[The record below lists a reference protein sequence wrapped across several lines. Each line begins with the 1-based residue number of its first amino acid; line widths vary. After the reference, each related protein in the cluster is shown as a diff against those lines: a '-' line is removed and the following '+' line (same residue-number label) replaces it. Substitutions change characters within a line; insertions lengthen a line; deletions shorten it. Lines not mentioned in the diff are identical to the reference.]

1 MRETD
6 SNVVLGLDIGTS
18 KICAVAGQRNRNG
31 ETRIVGVGLS
41 SCKGIKRGVVVDI
54 DSTVKS
60 INEAVNQVRQMS
72 NMDFEEV
79 NISIVGGHASLV
91 ENKGVIAVSRD
102 DREITEEDVNRVL
115 QAAKVV
121 ALPSDRE
128 IIDIIPQQYIVDG
141 YDGIKDPVGMIG
153 VRLEVDAKII
163 TGNITSVENL
173 VRSVNKAGLK
183 VKKIILEPLATAE
196 ILLTRDEKE
205 LGVALVDVGAGKT
218 SVSIFK
224 NGHLI
229 DTYLLPIGGEHITND
244 IAQGFKI
251 SIQEAEQIKIK
262 YGCAG
267 VFYVKE
273 DETIKLP
280 SVGNNVPKE
289 ISRVDLAYIMEAR
302 IQEILLMINKVITEA
317 GYRDEITSGIV
328 LTGGGIAFIPGCLE
342 YAVEVIGMPIRV
354 DYPKIIG
361 VASPIYSVA
370 TGIVEY
376 ILKNTKYKPEKKET
390 VANKNIRHNY
400 FINKLKEIFSDF
412 F

>member
-1 MRETD
+1 MRESD
-6 SNVVLGLDIGTS
+6 SNVVLGLDVGTS
-18 KICAVAGQRNRNG
+18 KVCAVAGQRNKHG
-31 ETRIVGVGLS
+31 ETRIIGVGLS

-60 INEAVNQVRQMS
+60 IREAVEQVKQMS
-72 NMDFEEV
+72 NLDFEDV
-79 NISIVGGHASLV
+79 TISIPGGHASLMDSR
-91 ENKGVIAVSRD
+91 GVIAVSRE

-115 QAAKVV
+115 QAARVV

-153 VRLEVDAKII
+153 VRLEVEAKII

-173 VRSVNKAGLK
+173 LRSINKAGLK

-196 ILLTRDEKE
+196 VLLERDEKE

-224 NGHLI
+224 EGHLV
-229 DTYLLPIGGEHITND
+229 DTYMLPVGGEHITND

-251 SIQEAEQIKIK
+251 STQEAEQLKIK

-267 VFYVKE
+267 VFCVRE
-273 DETIKLP
+273 DDTVKLP
-280 SVGNNVPKE
+280 STGSGVQKD
-289 ISRVDLAYIMEAR
+289 ISRADLAYIMEAR

-317 GYRDEITSGIV
+317 GYRDQLTSGMV
-328 LTGGGIAFIPGCLE
+328 LTGGGMAPIHGCVE
-342 YAVEVIGMPIRV
+342 YAEEILKMPVRA

-370 TGIVEY
+370 TGVVEY
-376 ILKNTKYKPEKKET
+376 VFKNAKLKAEPTEQVSNR
-390 VANKNIRHNY
+390 NIRRNY
-400 FINKLKEIFSDF
+400 FIDKLKEILSDF